1 LEALRFEE
9 ALKRLETIVESM
21 EEGELPLDHLLA
33 KYEEGTRLV
42 KACQTRLDEADVKI
56 KRLETTASGEPVLR
70 ALEDAETEE
79 DE

>member
-1 LEALRFEE
+1 
-9 ALKRLETIVESM
+9 M